1 MQTILKL
8 HERSKK
14 KKKKKVD
21 CSFKKFS
28 AKWP

>member
-8 HERSKK
+8 HERSK